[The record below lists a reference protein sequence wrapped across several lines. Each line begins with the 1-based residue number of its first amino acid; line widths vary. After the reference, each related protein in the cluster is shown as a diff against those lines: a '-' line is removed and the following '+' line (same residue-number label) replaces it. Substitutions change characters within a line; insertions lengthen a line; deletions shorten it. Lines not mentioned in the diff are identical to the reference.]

1 MKPRMHLCVL
11 ALLVLTFSEHALFG
25 QGPSAVKDLS
35 EMSLDELM
43 DVTVVSAARREQKD
57 IDSPRS
63 VSVVTAEQIRQRNYR
78 TVPEALNEV
87 VGVLVQ
93 ETNYGGGAPVI
104 RGLIGNQILV
114 LVDGIRLNNAIFR
127 LGPNQYLNTIDVNQ
141 VERIE
146 VVRGVGSVLYGSDA
160 LGGLI
165 NIITKSKAGSPT
177 DSAMNARAFGR
188 FASADRSGVG
198 RLEVSGNFR
207 KLGFTGGM
215 SLKHF
220 GDLRAGGGTGL
231 QDFTA
236 YGEQDGDL
244 KLSYS
249 LSGQQNV
256 VLAVQRVRQN
266 NVSRTD
272 VLLSGRD
279 LKYEWNPQRRDLAY
293 LQYEFQNPVP
303 FISSLRVGVSYQNQL
318 ERFNRIQGAQPNTER
333 EHRDE
338 VQSKGFTIQLRTPL
352 GERQLL
358 TYGTDY
364 YSDRVISRR
373 VDVDRVSG
381 VRTTKAGTFV
391 DGSIYRSFA
400 AFLQDEISVSE
411 SLSFN
416 LGVRYSRFH
425 THAVASDSEVRSL
438 QIDSH
443 PRALTSSAY
452 GMYKLKG
459 NLGLFFG
466 IAQGFRAPNIDDSTI
481 LGSFGV
487 GFEVPNAHL
496 SSEKSL
502 NYEIGMKAQHNKFSG
517 TVSYFIS
524 KYKDLIQRTRG
535 TFGNL
540 SFLDLNNNGIQD
552 EGESVEVYII

>member
-1 MKPRMHLCVL
+1 MHLCVL

-220 GDLRAGGGTGL
+220 GDLRAGGGGVWC
-231 QDFTA
+231 
-236 YGEQDGDL
+236 GR
-244 KLSYS
+244 LSY
-249 LSGQQNV
+249 
-256 VLAVQRVRQN
+256 R
-266 NVSRTD
+266 
-272 VLLSGRD
+272 
-279 LKYEWNPQRRDLAY
+279 
-293 LQYEFQNPVP
+293 
-303 FISSLRVGVSYQNQL
+303 
-318 ERFNRIQGAQPNTER
+318 GA
-333 EHRDE
+333 
-338 VQSKGFTIQLRTPL
+338 
-352 GERQLL
+352 
-358 TYGTDY
+358 
-364 YSDRVISRR
+364 
-373 VDVDRVSG
+373 
-381 VRTTKAGTFV
+381 
-391 DGSIYRSFA
+391 A
-400 AFLQDEISVSE
+400 AISE
-411 SLSFN
+411 SLAS
-416 LGVRYSRFH
+416 LG
-425 THAVASDSEVRSL
+425 A
-438 QIDSH
+438 
-443 PRALTSSAY
+443 
-452 GMYKLKG
+452 
-459 NLGLFFG
+459 
-466 IAQGFRAPNIDDSTI
+466 
-481 LGSFGV
+481 
-487 GFEVPNAHL
+487 
-496 SSEKSL
+496 
-502 NYEIGMKAQHNKFSG
+502 
-517 TVSYFIS
+517 
-524 KYKDLIQRTRG
+524 
-535 TFGNL
+535 
-540 SFLDLNNNGIQD
+540 
-552 EGESVEVYII
+552 